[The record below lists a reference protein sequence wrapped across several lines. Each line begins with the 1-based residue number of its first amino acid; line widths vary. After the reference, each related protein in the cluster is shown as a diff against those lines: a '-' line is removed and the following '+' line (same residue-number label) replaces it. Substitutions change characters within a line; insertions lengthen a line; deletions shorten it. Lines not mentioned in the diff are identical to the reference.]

1 MLRSYCNWKAF
12 SLGGVGQNDKP
23 LPRRL
28 LSASDS
34 VTDDRRMTDC
44 VVVAVE
50 VGGSEIVTRFCLL
63 FFLLHARF
71 GEAVLEARRVL
82 SFLCLCSVSL
92 CSSVVIE
99 HVSVSLTSAK
109 SVLFFRVLS
118 ICSISS
124 L

>member
-1 MLRSYCNWKAF
+1 MLRSYCNWNVL

-50 VGGSEIVTRFCLL
+50 AGGSEIVTCFFRFL

-71 GEAVLEARRVL
+71 GEAVLEARRVA
-82 SFLCLCSVSL
+82 
-92 CSSVVIE
+92 
-99 HVSVSLTSAK
+99 T
-109 SVLFFRVLS
+109 
-118 ICSISS
+118 
-124 L
+124 